1 MVCVCQQDEE
11 YIPVQEMIHDF
22 SQADYQAIAER
33 EAALNEARAEHILA
47 AQNRAQFETDQLTMK
62 WQLAKAK
69 MDAQNKLIEMQRHAV
84 WCFLYTLSF
93 VLVRI
98 MLAECVVT
106 ARRGRPSECRGAV
119 SARQDGRAAR
129 REGHAAATGRL

>member
-1 MVCVCQQDEE
+1 MLQCVHQDEE

-84 WCFLYTLSF
+84 RVYS
-93 VLVRI
+93 V
-98 MLAECVVT
+98 
-106 ARRGRPSECRGAV
+106 
-119 SARQDGRAAR
+119 
-129 REGHAAATGRL
+129 